1 MFGMTMWRGSAPDE
15 RETMSM
21 KIRTD
26 WNFLM
31 GQDTGGDTPVSSDG
45 AAQPSASPAPQP
57 APAGDGGASGA
68 KEGAKDAAKEP
79 AKETAGTKEN
89 DIAPGVGKT
98 QPTGS
103 GPGPD
108 LWILLALMAGM
119 FVLLFILP
127 ARTRKKQQKK
137 FDEMYT
143 SLKRND
149 RIMLQN
155 GKFVTV
161 ERVEGESIFVW
172 ADDEKKVREEYHKNS
187 VASLE
192 SEVKSR
198 AKKA

>member
-1 MFGMTMWRGSAPDE
+1 MTTWRGSALDE

-21 KIRTD
+21 MIRTD

-68 KEGAKDAAKEP
+68 KEP
-79 AKETAGTKEN
+79 VKETAKDTAGTAEK
-89 DIAPGVGKT
+89 DIAPGVGGKP
-98 QPTGS
+98 QPS
-103 GPGPD
+103 QGPGPD

-137 FDEMYT
+137 FDDMYS